1 MQARLIASLTN
12 PAIFGT
18 EVNRVEVL
26 ETHISYVLLTG
37 PCAYK
42 IKKAVNLEFL
52 DFTTLAA
59 RRFDCEEELRL
70 NRPLAPSIYLDVVAI
85 TGTVDRPAIG
95 GDGPVLEYAVKMR
108 QFPQEALL
116 SHLLPA
122 GLLTP
127 ADIDELAATI
137 ASFHGAAGVARAD
150 SAFGT
155 AAHVLQAARQNFS
168 QIRPRLE
175 SACDRVE
182 LDAIAEWTEREHAS
196 RIADF
201 DQRHRDGFV
210 RECHGDLHLGNIALV
225 DRQVTLFDRLE
236 FNPAMRWIDV
246 MSDVAFLVMD
256 LQHRRRADLAF
267 RVLNAYLEKTADY
280 GGLGVL
286 RFYAAYRAM
295 VRAKV
300 ACFRADQIDS
310 PDHPHASDAFK
321 AEYRE
326 YVALAARYFARPRPA
341 LVIMHGLS
349 GCGKTT
355 LSQVLVES
363 LGAIRIR
370 TDVERKRMQG
380 LSAGAASQSRVDAGL
395 YAPDQTRDT
404 YLRVQTLTRAIL
416 ASGHIAIADGAFL
429 KRWQRDL
436 FRSLASE
443 LGIPFVI
450 VDLAADAATLRE
462 RITRRI
468 ESRHD
473 ASEANLAV
481 LDRQLST
488 SEGLASNERPFTVG
502 HDATAPLEQ
511 ASDHAAWRD
520 RLASATGLTADEFPA
535 SG

>member
-12 PAIFGT
+12 PAIYGPD
-18 EVNRVEVL
+18 VDRVEVL

-37 PCAYK
+37 PYAYK
-42 IKKAVNLEFL
+42 IKKAVNMEFL

-70 NRPLAPSIYLDVVAI
+70 NHPLAPSIYLGVVAI
-85 TGTVDRPAIG
+85 TGTVEKPAIG

-116 SHLLPA
+116 SHLLPE
-122 GLLTP
+122 GRLTL
-127 ADIDELAATI
+127 ADIDALAATI
-137 ASFHGAAGVARAD
+137 ASFHRAAGVARPD
-150 SAFGT
+150 TAFGT

-168 QIRPRLE
+168 QIRPRLD
-175 SACDRVE
+175 SACDQVE
-182 LDAIAEWTEREHAS
+182 LEAIVEWTEREHVNRRSA
-196 RIADF
+196 F
-201 DQRHRDGFV
+201 DERYRDGFV
-210 RECHGDLHLGNIALV
+210 RECHGDLHLGNIARV
-225 DRQVTLFDRLE
+225 DGQITLFDRLE

-256 LQHRRRADLAF
+256 LQHRRRTDLAF
-267 RVLNAYLEKTADY
+267 RVLNAYLEQTADY
-280 GGLGVL
+280 DGLRVL

-300 ACFRADQIDS
+300 TCFRAGQIDS
-310 PDHPHASDAFK
+310 PDRPHASDAFK

-326 YVALAARYFARPRPA
+326 YVTLAARYFARPRPA
-341 LVIMHGLS
+341 LVVMHGLS

-355 LSQVLVES
+355 LSRVLVES

-370 TDVERKRMQG
+370 TDVERKRLHG
-380 LSAGAASQSRVDAGL
+380 LSAGAASQSPVDAGL
-395 YAPDQTRDT
+395 YAEDRTRAT
-404 YLRVQTLTRAIL
+404 YLRVQTLARGIVA
-416 ASGHIAIADGAFL
+416 AGYVAIADGAFL

-450 VDLAADAATLRE
+450 VDLAADVATLRE
-462 RITRRI
+462 RISRRI
-468 ESRHD
+468 EGGHD

-481 LDRQLST
+481 LNHQLAT
-488 SEGLASNERPFTVG
+488 SEGIASNERPFTVG
-502 HDATAPLEQ
+502 YDARAPLEQ

-520 RLASATGLTADEFPA
+520 RLASAMGLSIDDFPA
-535 SG
+535 GG